1 MLQKFILLTQSLF
14 AFLLILPGVIL
25 PHQRSTAIYL
35 QAVSTRTMS
44 TRAMSTA
51 ASRPRDGY
59 GIYESCD
66 PHFAIVCYD
75 RLNYIAV
82 GGFSEIMDY
91 SAFSSDTTIYDVVAY
106 ATYANLIGMKII
118 WPVDDFIYSDN
129 NATNVLSQYPTLA
142 QSINSSGLCS
152 HPVNTNYWLVACT
165 TIITTNHPGTWGYY
179 IGDELPA
186 SAEPKA
192 RHVVDA
198 ILDWNKNA
206 PRLFMAGDTDG
217 HPNGSVLNA
226 YARYYRDGSYGVADA
241 NVIAQDYYPIGTVQ
255 QSNAAAHTGQ
265 VAVSLSSFAK
275 KYKISYGL
283 ALQAH
288 SLSEYKTTYPW
299 CKSPAV
305 CPYPTAAQEQ
315 SMLSAVL
322 AEGQPRIVM
331 WYSYFDLLNSNNYM
345 QHWTDLT
352 GVVGGVPALPT
363 GITPIQGPCLL
374 AVSAA
379 HCVSGQD
386 AHTQL

>member
-14 AFLLILPGVIL
+14 AFLLILPGVMF
-25 PHQRSTAIYL
+25 PHQRNTAYMH
-35 QAVSTRTMS
+35 AVS

-66 PHFAIVCYD
+66 PHFTDLCYN
-75 RLNYIAV
+75 RLNYIAA

-91 SAFSSDTTIYDVVAY
+91 SAFSSDTTIYDVIAY
-106 ATYANLIGMKII
+106 ATYANLIGMKVI
-118 WPVDDFIYSDN
+118 WPVDDFIYSGTYGTD
-129 NATNVLSQYPTLA
+129 ALSQYPTLV

-152 HPVNTNYWLVACT
+152 HPVNTNYWLVACI
-165 TIITTNHPGTWGYY
+165 TIITTSHPGTWGYY

-186 SAEPKA
+186 SDEPKV

-198 ILDWNKNA
+198 ILDWNRNA
-206 PRLFMAGDTDG
+206 PRLFMASDTDG
-217 HPNGSVLNA
+217 KLNASMLNA
-226 YARYYRDGSYGVADA
+226 YGRYYRDGSYGVADA
-241 NVIAQDYYPIGTVQ
+241 NVIAQDYYPIGTGQ
-255 QSNAAAHTGQ
+255 ENDAGALTGQ
-265 VAVSLSSFAK
+265 MAASLHSFAQK
-275 KYKISYGL
+275 NEISYGL

-288 SLSEYKTTYPW
+288 SLSEYHTMYPS
-299 CKSPAV
+299 CTSPAV

-322 AEGQPRIVM
+322 VEGQPRIVM
-331 WYSYFDLLNSNNYM
+331 WYSYFDLLNSNNYL

-352 GVVGGVPALPT
+352 SVVGGLPTLPT
-363 GITPIQGPCLL
+363 GIAPSQGPCIL

-379 HCVSGQD
+379 HCISRQD
-386 AHTQL
+386 RHKQL